1 MVKIGVLALQGAVSE
16 HIEIL
21 KNCGVKAVQVK
32 KADKIDD
39 LDGLIIPGGE
49 STTISRLMSEYGFFA
64 KIRKFATMGKPI
76 YGTCAGLILMSKKVI
91 DGNIETISVMDMEV
105 RRNAFGRQID
115 SMEVD
120 IKIPK
125 ISDKEFP
132 AIFIR
137 APIIENIGKQIEILA
152 EVDNYIV
159 MAQQKNLLVS
169 AFHPELS
176 NDNRIHQYF
185 LNLLDK
191 KWR

>member
-1 MVKIGVLALQGAVSE
+1 
-16 HIEIL
+16 
-21 KNCGVKAVQVK
+21 
-32 KADKIDD
+32 
-39 LDGLIIPGGE
+39 
-49 STTISRLMSEYGFFA
+49 MSEYGFFA

-105 RRNAFGRQID
+105 KRNAFGRQID